1 MNWGVYMV
9 NGKVRSESHL
19 IDQEAISIIKR
30 KLPRE
35 WVVRELTPDY
45 GLDLDVELF
54 EKEDEKIVT
63 LGERLFI
70 QVKGTTNIKYKD
82 VKIDVD
88 GQKIAKRCVS
98 FSIDTALLRLVGRV
112 GDSLPILLTVVDIN
126 NEEVLFVSLNDYINY
141 VLCDDEQWR
150 FQESKTIYI
159 PCENKIELAK
169 LLRWYALRPKLNS
182 FFAEAAALM
191 IDVEY
196 ESEPEGYINLSKK
209 FAIKYKESD
218 VWNCEKLGFVFL
230 DKVHELTE
238 AVASCKDCAEAK
250 IMFRDF
256 SEKSSISSGHYEN
269 IPLSLAKQLYTC
281 RQLIQELGNANCIFL
296 SCIRQLFTVT
306 KYEAMISM

>member
-1 MNWGVYMV
+1 MLFPGCNFPSVYPKTT
-9 NGKVRSESHL
+9 KVL
-19 IDQEAISIIKR
+19 
-30 KLPRE
+30 
-35 WVVRELTPDY
+35 
-45 GLDLDVELF
+45 VELF

-182 FFAEAAALM
+182 FFC
-191 IDVEY
+191 
-196 ESEPEGYINLSKK
+196 G
-209 FAIKYKESD
+209 
-218 VWNCEKLGFVFL
+218 
-230 DKVHELTE
+230 
-238 AVASCKDCAEAK
+238 
-250 IMFRDF
+250 
-256 SEKSSISSGHYEN
+256 SSRFN
-269 IPLSLAKQLYTC
+269 DRC
-281 RQLIQELGNANCIFL
+281 R
-296 SCIRQLFTVT
+296 V
-306 KYEAMISM
+306 

>member
-1 MNWGVYMV
+1 MYFVMMS
-9 NGKVRSESHL
+9 NGDFKNLKQYTSL
-19 IDQEAISIIKR
+19 
-30 KLPRE
+30 
-35 WVVRELTPDY
+35 
-45 GLDLDVELF
+45 
-54 EKEDEKIVT
+54 
-63 LGERLFI
+63 
-70 QVKGTTNIKYKD
+70 
-82 VKIDVD
+82 VKI
-88 GQKIAKRCVS
+88 
-98 FSIDTALLRLVGRV
+98 
-112 GDSLPILLTVVDIN
+112 
-126 NEEVLFVSLNDYINY
+126 
-141 VLCDDEQWR
+141 
-150 FQESKTIYI
+150 
-159 PCENKIELAK
+159 
-169 LLRWYALRPKLNS
+169 KLNWQS
-182 FFAEAAALM
+182 YLDGMHYAPNSTAFFAEAAALM